1 MNLDHDYN
9 CFIKES
15 QSLLSELREHE
26 TMTFDLFVPVLMVLE
41 YIKQNNFEI
50 EDLTQEESEELFR
63 IGYTYLYDS
72 INVIKNLLNDAFDGD
87 IEELIE
93 FDENIYLLTR
103 VNDSDLDS
111 DISDYLYDL
120 TSKKVSIPQ
129 DKVESI
135 EKALDE
141 LSDSDELYATTDRFA
156 DILDALGISLL

>member
-41 YIKQNNFEI
+41 YIKQNDFEI
-50 EDLTQEESEELFR
+50 EDLTQEEVEELFS

-87 IEELIE
+87 IEELVD

-103 VNDSDLDS
+103 VNDSELDS
-111 DISDYLYDL
+111 SISDYLYDL
-120 TSKKVSIPQ
+120 TSKKELLSE
-129 DKVESI
+129 DKIENI
-135 EKALDE
+135 EKALEE
-141 LSDSDELYATTDRFA
+141 LSDNETLYATTDRFA

>member
-72 INVIKNLLNDAFDGD
+72 INVIKSLLNDVFDGD

-103 VNDSDLDS
+103 VNDSELNF

-120 TSKKVSIPQ
+120 TAKKVSIPE
-129 DKVESI
+129 DKIESI
-135 EKALDE
+135 EKTLDE
-141 LSDSDELYATTDRFA
+141 LSDTDALYATTDRFA